1 MILPDA
7 EATEALGRSLA
18 ARLGVGDV
26 IALSGDLGAGK
37 STLARG
43 ILAGLGFGGDTPS
56 PTFPLVIPYDQPD
69 VTLPVWHV
77 DLYRLESAQ
86 DAVELGLNDALSD
99 GALLIEWPERLGG
112 DLMEEALILSLAVE
126 REGGRRLTATVSP
139 SWAKRWPL

>member
-43 ILAGLGFGGDTPS
+43 ILAGLGFGGDAPS
-56 PTFPLVIPYDQPD
+56 PTFPLVIPYDPPD
-69 VTLPVWHV
+69 VTLPVWHI
-77 DLYRLESAQ
+77 DLYRLERAE
-86 DAVELGLNDALSD
+86 DAVELGLDDALSD

-112 DLMEEALILSLAVE
+112 DLPGAALILSLAVE
-126 REGGRRLTATVSP
+126 GEAARRLTATVPP
-139 SWAKRWPL
+139 SWATRWPL